1 MMAKQP
7 EDTSTTDLFDSAL
20 SESIGHTLQLGKA
33 DAGKTVWSVPESVS
47 RIRTFRAR
55 RKLFPSDGSS
65 RDTAACELC
74 GTRHHGP
81 CARTRTRWGGK

>member
-1 MMAKQP
+1 MAKQP

-20 SESIGHTLQLGKA
+20 SENVGHTLQFGKTG
-33 DAGKTVWSVPESVS
+33 AGKTVWSVAESVS

-55 RKLFPSDGSS
+55 RKLFPSDGAS
-65 RDTAACELC
+65 RDTSACELC

-81 CARTRTRWGGK
+81 CQRTRWGGK

>member
-20 SESIGHTLQLGKA
+20 SENVGHTLQFGKTG
-33 DAGKTVWSVPESVS
+33 AGKTMWSAAESVS

-55 RKLFPSDGSS
+55 RKLFPSDGTS

-74 GTRHHGP
+74 GTRHRDP
-81 CARTRTRWGGK
+81 SKRTRWGGK